1 MEAITNIIFGIT
13 SIISVAAI
21 IAAVT
26 GLTTIKDLGA
36 GLAAATA
43 TGKTATAAIQTTV
56 NSPAAQPAANASFV
70 ITVLGTRVSGA
81 SGAT

>member
-26 GLTTIKDLGA
+26 PSTADDEFLNKIMKYVNVFALNIGNAVNEQAKKGA
-36 GLAAATA
+36 
-43 TGKTATAAIQTTV
+43 K
-56 NSPAAQPAANASFV
+56 ANAD
-70 ITVLGTRVSGA
+70 GSGKE
-81 SGAT
+81 S